1 MNQIKFLNFYHSNVD
16 VDNFW
21 DYDEFI
27 KYVPNN
33 VHFPKDLASLPK
45 ELRYLQ
51 WHFYPLDCLPSQFH
65 TEKLVELNMSG
76 SHVSRL
82 WNGVQQ
88 NLANLK
94 AIKLCY
100 CTHLIE
106 MPNVTGAKN
115 LETIDCRGCISLV
128 EKHSKTYTTQ
138 NITCSACNDHTTS
151 DFIWTTLECQF
162 KSNYGESYCIST
174 GFEYWDDG
182 KIQPTKQVFVSYNNK
197 FCIHVED
204 IGGSMHSY
212 KEVSFHFIVEDDY
225 GHSMVKKCGVQLLYD
240 GDTDPESNENED
252 DVDES
257 GDTCSFIEQE
267 EEAEVDETSEM
278 LSFTEEEDEIISW
291 SDNDKE
297 DEATE
302 EEEEAVD
309 ETISSSNEVD
319 ESSLAT
325 CSASLRKK
333 RKLIEISSSDNDYF
347 LLNEVLWFLL
357 AIDLEKNSVSFLG
370 YISPYR
376 TMPPKAVGSRGRGV
390 NRGRVAHRIRLSDA
404 GQPCRDAAIPPPPPN
419 EVVDHD
425 ELHEGG
431 DEHGDST
438 SHGSASAAYG
448 LHVEIRA
455 STTWFR
461 GSNFR
466 ELVEAALNVE
476 KVKQEEKEYEQKIS
490 KKHGQ
495 SSSQGFKERS
505 AKRGGSSFQPRAEFN
520 GSGSVSGEGSI
531 APRSMQIGTTPPQG
545 RSISNGGSCMSRANG
560 ATSTA
565 QSRPVT

>member
-128 EKHSKTYTTQ
+128 EEFYSNDRLLGKQVTAILPGNKIPKWIQYQSIGDS
-138 NITCSACNDHTTS
+138 ITVPLSSNWYHNFLGFTLSAIFKLNHTS

-309 ETISSSNEVD
+309 EKISSSNEVD

-325 CSASLRKK
+325 FSI
-333 RKLIEISSSDNDYF
+333 IEEEEEADRN
-347 LLNEVLWFLL
+347 
-357 AIDLEKNSVSFLG
+357 K
-370 YISPYR
+370 
-376 TMPPKAVGSRGRGV
+376 TTPPKAVGSRGRGV

-438 SHGSASAAYG
+438 SHGSASAAYVAPVPPHPPTPTVAPPVPPTAIP
-448 LHVEIRA
+448 LIPPIVP
-455 STTWFR
+455 TT
-461 GSNFR
+461 
-466 ELVEAALNVE
+466 
-476 KVKQEEKEYEQKIS
+476 
-490 KKHGQ
+490 
-495 SSSQGFKERS
+495 
-505 AKRGGSSFQPRAEFN
+505 SF
-520 GSGSVSGEGSI
+520 
-531 APRSMQIGTTPPQG
+531 
-545 RSISNGGSCMSRANG
+545 
-560 ATSTA
+560 
-565 QSRPVT
+565 